1 MGLGLYANE
10 NTTIDELSNTLAGF
24 LEFIDESM
32 FQTLEI
38 LGYNSLYKFNDNN
51 TAKKKPHWCILFGPL
66 SLVNASTVG
75 TYTSAQVGFAN
86 VNSDYSEYLL
96 YTEFKYEFKT
106 FYKKVRSKK

>member
-51 TAKKKPHWCILFGPL
+51 HRDLVFTLF
-66 SLVNASTVG
+66 
-75 TYTSAQVGFAN
+75 
-86 VNSDYSEYLL
+86 
-96 YTEFKYEFKT
+96 
-106 FYKKVRSKK
+106 